1 MKRILVLAIA
11 IIIAHIA
18 FGGDDPGTGKKEKQA
33 KARQLDPAYSV
44 HNYKHPN
51 KAAWAA
57 KNKKQSSDLDNA
69 NVAVT
74 DDYKH
79 PLSRRSGKKAV
90 ASPYKGNGY
99 PASSYKHPLGVAGV

>member
-1 MKRILVLAIA
+1 MKRILVLTFLISAGTV
-11 IIIAHIA
+11 A
-18 FGGDDPGTGKKEKQA
+18 FAQKEAKTGKN
-33 KARQLDPAYSV
+33 DPTYSV

-57 KNKKQSSDLDNA
+57 KNKKEGITLDNA
-69 NVAVT
+69 TVGDNS
-74 DDYKH
+74 DYKH
-79 PLSRRSGKKAV
+79 TFARKSRKKAV